1 MRSVEQFKGL
11 VAKGQ
16 GFARPNF
23 YRVILPSVIGGV
35 KFPIVGE
42 LLNRGISNL
51 KRTIPA
57 EDINM
62 LCTATNMPGRNLLTH
77 DRRIGMVNKKVAYG
91 YAVEDVTLTFRVLND
106 FRIKEYFEAWQNS
119 AVTTEYEL
127 KYFNDYSEDVVIQA
141 LTNSPDADYDKL
153 LRLSYTGLDQGG
165 LATALAGGES
175 VVYTCVLQ
183 SAYPTSV
190 LQMNMSDA
198 QADQLVELNVQL
210 SYKDWKRKVSDK
222 KDLRDTLASTIVDFG
237 KDWVQNKV
245 REKLFS

>member
-11 VAKGQ
+11 VGKGQ
-16 GFARPNF
+16 GFARPYF

-42 LLNRGISNL
+42 LLNRGVSNL

-183 SAYPTSV
+183 NAYPTQV

-198 QADQLVELNVQL
+198 QADQLLELNVQL
-210 SYKDWKRKVSDK
+210 SYKDWSRKISNKADFRDSLRNRITDFAIDK
-222 KDLRDTLASTIVDFG
+222 VK
-237 KDWVQNKV
+237 
-245 REKLFS
+245 EKLFS

>member
-11 VAKGQ
+11 VGKGQ

-42 LLNRGISNL
+42 LLNRGVSNL

-91 YAVEDVTLTFRVLND
+91 YSVEDVTLTFRVLND
-106 FRIKEYFEAWQNS
+106 FKIKEYFEAWQNS

-175 VVYTCVLQ
+175 VVYTCVLMN
-183 SAYPTSV
+183 AYPTQV

-198 QADQLVELNVQL
+198 QADQLLELNVQL
-210 SYKDWKRKVSDK
+210 SYKDWSRKPSNKADFRDSLRNRITDFAIDK
-222 KDLRDTLASTIVDFG
+222 VKEKIFG
-237 KDWVQNKV
+237 
-245 REKLFS
+245 

>member
-153 LRLSYTGLDQGG
+153 LRLSYAGLDQGG

-183 SAYPTSV
+183 NAYPTQV
-190 LQMNMSDA
+190 LQMQMSDA
-198 QADQLVELNVQL
+198 QADQLLELNVQL
-210 SYKDWKRKVSDK
+210 SYKDWSRKISNKTDFRDSLRNRITDFAIDK
-222 KDLRDTLASTIVDFG
+222 VK
-237 KDWVQNKV
+237 
-245 REKLFS
+245 EKLFG